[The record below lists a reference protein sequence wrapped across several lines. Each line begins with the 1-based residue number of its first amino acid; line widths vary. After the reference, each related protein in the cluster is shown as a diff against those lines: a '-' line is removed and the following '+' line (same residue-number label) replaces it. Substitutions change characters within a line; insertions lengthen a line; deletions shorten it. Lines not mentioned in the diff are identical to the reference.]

1 MPKLNSLNHNRR
13 MQARLSAF
21 LIWALVAAS
30 ITFWG
35 LRLLVR
41 GPTVPAYAVS
51 AGEAVVASGDL
62 SRLLGAPPVT
72 ESAVAPSPQISSR
85 FRLAGVMAPRP
96 PATQGIAL
104 IAVDGNLPRAFHVG
118 ANVDEGLVLQSV
130 SLRTAAIGPV
140 QGNAAVVLELPPL
153 PPPATG
159 SLDANV
165 SAPAKAVSPP
175 PVQSPPNPSPPRP
188 GAMPGRFR
196 GQATQTK

>member
-1 MPKLNSLNHNRR
+1 

-21 LIWALVAAS
+21 FIWSLVAAS
-30 ITFWG
+30 FTFWG

-41 GPTVPAYAVS
+41 GPTAPAYAVS

-62 SRLLGAPPVT
+62 SRLLGVPPVT
-72 ESAVAPSPQISSR
+72 ESAAATSPQISSR
-85 FRLAGVMAPRP
+85 FRLAGVMAPRA

-140 QGNAAVVLELPPL
+140 QGSAAVVLELPPL

-159 SLDANV
+159 SLETNAPSPAPSRATPPATPAQSQPTPP
-165 SAPAKAVSPP
+165 SARPGPGRLRG
-175 PVQSPPNPSPPRP
+175 QSP
-188 GAMPGRFR
+188 
-196 GQATQTK
+196 QTK